1 MLEDVALACLHMI
14 RVKYVGDV
22 VRTWC
27 VFVLGKTY
35 IPNFPFKW
43 KFLSWRIDIELNG
56 TMLQTRP
63 YTYGNSCYMV

>member
-1 MLEDVALACLHMI
+1 MSFLFSVTKFYWCHFDMLEDVALACLHMI

-35 IPNFPFKW
+35 IPNFPFK
-43 KFLSWRIDIELNG
+43 
-56 TMLQTRP
+56 
-63 YTYGNSCYMV
+63 